1 MTGETKM
8 RVGIGFDVHK
18 FKKDTP
24 LYLGGVK
31 INYKAGL
38 KGHSDADVLIHALID
53 ALLGAMGKG
62 DIGEM
67 FPDTEIKYKNI
78 RSTELL
84 NDVVDIML
92 DNNYKLINTDLVLIA
107 QKPKIKTYKDVIEEK
122 LSSLLRIEKS
132 QINLKATTTEGLG
145 FLGRAEGIGAQAV
158 VLISELIQ

>member
-38 KGHSDADVLIHALID
+38 KGHSDA
-53 ALLGAMGKG
+53 
-62 DIGEM
+62 
-67 FPDTEIKYKNI
+67 EIKYKNI

-145 FLGRAEGIGAQAV
+145 FLGRTEGIGAQAV